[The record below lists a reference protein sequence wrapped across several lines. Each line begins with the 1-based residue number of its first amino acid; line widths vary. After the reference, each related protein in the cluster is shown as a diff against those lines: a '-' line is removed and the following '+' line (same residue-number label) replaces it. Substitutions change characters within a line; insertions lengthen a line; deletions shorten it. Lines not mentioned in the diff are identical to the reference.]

1 MKKIS
6 ILIAFF
12 VLTSG
17 VFAMSLS
24 MPKTVEANETTF
36 ETLENK
42 TEYESHGSISVQGT
56 ASIESRPDLLVIMI
70 NIKALDT
77 ISADKASDKVAIIL
91 NQLINSLQGL
101 GISKDDIESTS
112 YTINQK
118 YEWAYY
124 ENGNRKERV
133 FKGYEAINKL
143 RVEIKDFD
151 KGGKVIDVAA
161 DVGALVDNINF
172 ELTKEKRNNLKIEA
186 MGIAAKD
193 AKLKAETIISA
204 LDEELGHVTSLN
216 LNNYYYQPYNYWDRS
231 VKLLSDEDGE
241 STAPPT
247 VIFPTDLTV
256 SCTVNVV
263 FDII

>member
-6 ILIAFF
+6 ILIACF

-24 MPKTVEANETTF
+24 MPKTVEADETTF
-36 ETLENK
+36 ETQENE

-70 NIKALDT
+70 SIKALDSN
-77 ISADKASDKVAIIL
+77 SADEASDKVAIIL
-91 NQLINSLQGL
+91 DQLINSLQGL

-118 YEWAYY
+118 YEWTYY

-133 FKGYEAINKL
+133 FKGYEAINKV

-161 DVGALVDNINF
+161 DAGALVDSINF
-172 ELTKEKRNNLKIEA
+172 ELSKEKRNNLKIEA

-204 LDEELGHVTSLN
+204 LDEELGHVTSVN
-216 LNNYYYQPYNYWDRS
+216 LNNYYYQPYRYWEGKAHMSLDGN
-231 VKLLSDEDGE
+231 GE

-247 VIFPTDLTV
+247 VILPTDLTV
-256 SCTVNVV
+256 SCTINVV